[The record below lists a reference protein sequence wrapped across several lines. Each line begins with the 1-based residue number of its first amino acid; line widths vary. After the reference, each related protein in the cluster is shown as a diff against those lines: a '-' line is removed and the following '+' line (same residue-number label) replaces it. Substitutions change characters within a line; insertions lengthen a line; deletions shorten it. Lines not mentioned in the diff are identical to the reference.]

1 MGAGIVASD
10 VLQILVKK
18 NGLDG
23 ATMIGTTII
32 AV

>member
-1 MGAGIVASD
+1 MAGGITVGD
-10 VLQILVKK
+10 DLQILVKK

-23 ATMIGTTII
+23 STMLGTIVT